1 MDGLKLCVLINHLE
15 TKVWRVN
22 SVSKPTSFKIYYRKQ
37 VNEILKRL
45 PALRFSAK
53 SLQ

>member
-1 MDGLKLCVLINHLE
+1 MDGLKLCVLINHLR
-15 TKVWRVN
+15 TKILPPK
-22 SVSKPTSFKIYYRKQ
+22 SDSKPTSLKIYYRKQ

-45 PALRFSAK
+45 PVLRFRAK